1 MELDHDRETET
12 ITGSTYEE
20 ELSSSEFGEGS
31 YGGSQGSEMDL
42 DLGCMT
48 INGEA
53 YQDQIA
59 SLSRH
64 FRLLIEQMTR
74 RVQYLSENANESV
87 LSTQRQL
94 ESNEIAQADKQM
106 NRARQVLKQCD
117 ELEDEFLKIRQIGE
131 IAKGFRGRIAA
142 LEKSFEKL

>member
-1 MELDHDRETET
+1 MDFDRDRETAT

-20 ELSSSEFGEGS
+20 ELSSIQSSEES
-31 YGGSQGSEMDL
+31 YCGSQVSDG
-42 DLGCMT
+42 DLGYMS

-59 SLSRH
+59 SLSHH
-64 FRLLIEQMTR
+64 FKVLIEQMTR

-94 ESNEIAQADKQM
+94 EANEISEADKQM
-106 NRARQVLKQCD
+106 RRAREVLKQCD

-131 IAKGFRGRIAA
+131 IARGFRERISA
-142 LEKSFEKL
+142 LEKSLEKI